1 MRYKEMNTNVSLRAG
16 VWLRRDEDGATRPF
30 TNAGFENTEQI
41 MELRVFDLLNICGID
56 RIMAEEMM
64 YALYR
69 FFNENRH
76 ADDAL
81 YRGIIEQY
89 FDLVEWRQLHP
100 DASKVL
106 VKDIIMPVGMNI
118 DALIELFDGVVR
130 KFWKSEEYNSREYRY
145 WGYKDLA
152 EQNGKETE
160 DE

>member
-1 MRYKEMNTNVSLRAG
+1 MRYKEMNTNVDLRSG
-16 VWLRRDEDGATRPF
+16 YWLRQDEDGATRPF
-30 TNAGFENTEQI
+30 LSAGFSNTEQI
-41 MELRVFDLLNICGID
+41 MELRVFDLLNILGVD

-69 FFNENRH
+69 FFNGNRH

-118 DALIELFDGVVR
+118 DALIELFDGVAR
-130 KFWKSEEYNSREYRY
+130 RFWKSEEYNSREYRY
-145 WGYKDLA
+145 WGYKDLM
-152 EQNGKETE
+152 EQKEKGE
-160 DE
+160 EK